1 MKNLNKYGPKIRKK
15 RKRTAIN
22 TVEEFQEIL
31 SNVHQ
36 IVDIRDVSSF
46 AAGHIE
52 KSINIPY
59 KNSFTTWC
67 GWLLD
72 YKTET
77 LIILDEEKVKVEAVI
92 REFESIGLDNIIAFA
107 P

>member
-22 TVEEFQEIL
+22 NTVEEFQEIL
-31 SNVHQ
+31 SSVHQ

-59 KNSFTTWC
+59 KNSFTT
-67 GWLLD
+67 
-72 YKTET
+72 
-77 LIILDEEKVKVEAVI
+77 
-92 REFESIGLDNIIAFA
+92 
-107 P
+107 